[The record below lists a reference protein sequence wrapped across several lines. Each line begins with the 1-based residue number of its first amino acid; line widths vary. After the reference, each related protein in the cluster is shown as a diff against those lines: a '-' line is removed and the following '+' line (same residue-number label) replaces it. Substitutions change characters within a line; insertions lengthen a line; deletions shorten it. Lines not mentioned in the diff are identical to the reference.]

1 VAIGGATTV
10 TGNNLTVSGSA
21 YFFSDSS
28 AAVQTL
34 KRQSGASSNSD
45 YLQCRDENNTAEIV
59 FTPGGSITATGTVMY
74 SNGTDTSSQLTALGI
89 VVARDTASAGK
100 TVWRGFG
107 GGTQTST
114 IYSDGSITA
123 AGGRC
128 KVSNDGV
135 IDIQAVDNSA
145 NGSVLLRA
153 GSANLTAGANAF
165 VVKADGS
172 ATFAGS
178 INSTATNQAFEVT
191 ASLITGGSFFRARNN
206 VAASD
211 KYFLYGDVDGVGPTV
226 QLLTDGSAEFAG
238 NVKSKSQV
246 NIIRNDGLA
255 ALQIFSGT
263 VLNAETNRITL
274 SADGSATFASNVTV
288 GINLRVNNNLAVYA
302 AAGSII
308 EGYNTSSGSGVNTS
322 MVTAEGNARFDGTV
336 TANGSILT
344 RAAGDL
350 DVGDRL
356 EKADNALQILKTA
369 AAAASDFAALKAAI
383 ATALAN
389 I

>member
-1 VAIGGATTV
+1 
-10 TGNNLTVSGSA
+10 
-21 YFFSDSS
+21 
-28 AAVQTL
+28 
-34 KRQSGASSNSD
+34 
-45 YLQCRDENNTAEIV
+45 
-59 FTPGGSITATGTVMY
+59 MY

-89 VVARDTASAGK
+89 VVTRDTASAGK

-107 GGTQTST
+107 GGVQTST
-114 IYSDGSITA
+114 IYSDGS
-123 AGGRC
+123 
-128 KVSNDGV
+128 
-135 IDIQAVDNSA
+135 
-145 NGSVLLRA
+145 
-153 GSANLTAGANAF
+153 
-165 VVKADGS
+165 
-172 ATFAGS
+172 ATFKGS

-226 QLLTDGSAEFAG
+226 QLTTDGNITAADRITMGSPTNRGQFKGICPAAFTPSAAGFIDAQYDGTSVIEMKYDGSAQFTGVVNGVDFIAIQPSASNYCFEARLGGTTNAFIKAGGSAEFKGPISPGDADSGIALVNVAG
-238 NVKSKSQV
+238 ETGACLLSTNKTDITSSRTA
-246 NIIRNDGLA
+246 NI
-255 ALQIFSGT
+255 
-263 VLNAETNRITL
+263 
-274 SADGSATFASNVTV
+274 GSAGQPWNKAYFA
-288 GINLRVNNNLAVYA
+288 
-302 AAGSII
+302 
-308 EGYNTSSGSGVNTS
+308 
-322 MVTAEGNARFDGTV
+322 GTV
-336 TANGSILT
+336 TANGSVLT